1 MVAINMNKNDIQD
14 PLADL
19 LKSYCNVNAVS
30 IRDLTHDLR
39 TSINPEIAKKFRQQ
53 LADAISKKT
62 ISPEQYESLT
72 GEDFDT
78 QEELNSWLQELWNE
92 LFDRQ
97 A

>member
-1 MVAINMNKNDIQD
+1 MVAINMKKSDIPD

-30 IRDLTHDLR
+30 ISDLTHDLR
-39 TSINPEIAKKFRQQ
+39 TSINPEIAKQFRQQ
-53 LADAISKKT
+53 LADAISKKN